1 MLTTKL
7 LADSTEG
14 SPQEAAASPMGSNAG
29 RGVAA
34 EQRAL
39 ETGPYRGPGG
49 TVGGMDSPAGMALGD
64 NPEMLGDIS
73 MDGLEVPPE
82 PSEGFEERF
91 RAANAAALATPVPS
105 IFPGPLLAAEAVSER
120 AVHTFGA
127 FCGSH

>member
-14 SPQEAAASPMGSNAG
+14 SPQVAAPSPDGGHAG
-29 RGVAA
+29 RGGNA
-34 EQRAL
+34 ERSAL
-39 ETGPYRGPGG
+39 GSGPFGDRVGV
-49 TVGGMDSPAGMALGD
+49 VGGMDSPAGMALGD

-105 IFPGPLLAAEAVSER
+105 IFPGALLVAMQ
-120 AVHTFGA
+120 
-127 FCGSH
+127 